1 MSKFSLSFVLF
12 QSDCLV
18 SCSELLSACIFHAVF
33 KDKNTPS
40 PFIETFPND
49 DGEAAKAAK
58 PDYIYMDAMG
68 FGMGNCCLQV
78 KCICFQCYYTLSS
91 LSTLLFKICLMST
104 FTFFNWCIVHQS
116 GKKRD
121 KRTSG
126 MSSILVL
133 KSKYVGVL

>member
-1 MSKFSLSFVLF
+1 MLL
-12 QSDCLV
+12 
-18 SCSELLSACIFHAVF
+18 LLSACIFHTVF

-78 KCICFQCYYTLSS
+78 KCICFQGVTTHCL
-91 LSTLLFKICLMST
+91 LSTLPFL
-104 FTFFNWCIVHQS
+104 
-116 GKKRD
+116 R
-121 KRTSG
+121 
-126 MSSILVL
+126 LVL
-133 KSKYVGVL
+133 CLLSLCSTDALYISVAKGEIKDQVVCLVF